1 VLLLITWLG
10 GVTAIMLICRKPYSS
25 RPSTAWQSQSAM
37 GRDVMRCNPGSF
49 FGCIDTGR
57 CDGSQG
63 FALAF
68 QSSPVCILGSAGMP
82 VCDPGHRIACVVLKT
97 LEKGRIN
104 VELESEFKVW
114 GEFLDLRQRGGDK
127 QDLF

>member
-1 VLLLITWLG
+1 
-10 GVTAIMLICRKPYSS
+10 
-25 RPSTAWQSQSAM
+25 
-37 GRDVMRCNPGSF
+37 
-49 FGCIDTGR
+49 
-57 CDGSQG
+57 
-63 FALAF
+63 
-68 QSSPVCILGSAGMP
+68 MP